1 MINTVLLQTA
11 VQPKVNETAQAFGE
25 MDPYGIMMTFIA
37 MSVVFTALILLYL
50 TFKYVSRLYSI
61 DVKSRRKKSKTDKND
76 SIAFE
81 DIPSDI
87 NVAIAMALHL
97 YMSEL
102 HDKENTKITIKNMAK
117 SYSPWSSKIYGLRQ
131 VPK

>member
-1 MINTVLLQTA
+1 MIAVLLQTP
-11 VQPKVNETAQAFGE
+11 VQQTGRNAAKAFGE
-25 MDPYGIMMTFIA
+25 MDPYGVMMTFIA
-37 MSVVFTALILLYL
+37 MGVVFTALILLYL

-61 DVKSRRKKSKTDKND
+61 DIKSRMKRNKAEKKDD
-76 SIAFE
+76 IAPE
-81 DIPSDI
+81 DIPADI

>member
-1 MINTVLLQTA
+1 MINAVLLQTA
-11 VQPKVNETAQAFGE
+11 AQGGRDAAKAFGE
-25 MDPYGIMMTFIA
+25 MDPSGIMMTFIA
-37 MSVVFTALILLYL
+37 MSVVFIALILLYL
-50 TFKYVSRLYSI
+50 TFKYVSKLYSI
-61 DVKSRRKKSKTDKND
+61 DIKSRVKKSKTDKKETV
-76 SIAFE
+76 APE

>member
-1 MINTVLLQTA
+1 MIAVLLQTP
-11 VQPKVNETAQAFGE
+11 VQQTGRDAAKAFGE
-25 MDPYGIMMTFIA
+25 MDPYGVMMTFIA
-37 MSVVFTALILLYL
+37 MGVVFTALILLYL

-61 DVKSRRKKSKTDKND
+61 DIKSRMKRSKAEKKDA
-76 SIAFE
+76 IAPE
-81 DIPSDI
+81 DIPADI

>member
-1 MINTVLLQTA
+1 MINAVLLQTSTQGGRDA
-11 VQPKVNETAQAFGE
+11 AEAFGE
-25 MDPYGIMMTFIA
+25 MDPSGIMMTFIA

-50 TFKYVSRLYSI
+50 TFKYVSKLYSI
-61 DVKSRRKKSKTDKND
+61 DIKSRVKKSKTDKKETV
-76 SIAFE
+76 APE

>member
-1 MINTVLLQTA
+1 MISAVLLQIATTNSERNA
-11 VQPKVNETAQAFGE
+11 AAAFGE

-50 TFKYVSRLYSI
+50 TFKYVSKLYSI
-61 DVKSRRKKSKTDKND
+61 DVKSRRKKSKTDKKD
-76 SIAFE
+76 TIAPE
-81 DIPSDI
+81 DIPADI

>member
-1 MINTVLLQTA
+1 MINAVLLQT
-11 VQPKVNETAQAFGE
+11 VNQGGRDAAKAFGE
-25 MDPYGIMMTFIA
+25 MDPYGVMMTFIA

-50 TFKYVSRLYSI
+50 TFKYVSKAYSVDI
-61 DVKSRRKKSKTDKND
+61 KSRIRRSKKDNKEPVSV
-76 SIAFE
+76 E

-117 SYSPWSSKIYGLRQ
+117 SYTPWSSKIYGLRQ